1 MKKIFFLVF
10 IVACLNSLY
19 ADQAAWITKEQAEK
33 GAALIRTSSEI
44 RHFCAPCNDNF
55 YRVEKIS
62 TVSAMKANGSS
73 DSDSYYEVVVNGTG
87 VDLAYVYILSG
98 GKWLNAAMLL
108 NIPVKGVPK
117 ILPSD
122 LQNEEVEPYE
132 GEIPDDNSDMGDM
145 PLEEGQ

>member
-1 MKKIFFLVF
+1 MKKILFIFL
-10 IVACLNSLY
+10 IMACLNSLY
-19 ADQAAWITKEQAEK
+19 ADQAAWITKEQADR
-33 GAALIRTSSEI
+33 GAALIRSSSEI

-55 YRVEKIS
+55 YRVEKVS
-62 TVSAMKANGSS
+62 SVSAMKAGGSS
-73 DSDSYYEVVVNGTG
+73 ASDSYFEVVVNGNG

-108 NIPVKGVPK
+108 NIPVNGVPK

-122 LQNEEVEPYE
+122 LQNEEVEPFE
-132 GEIPDDNSDMGDM
+132 GEIPDDNNSMEDL